1 MKREEAMHEVNQV
14 RVRVP
19 ASTGNLGSGFD
30 CVGLALDLTNLIF
43 AERTTGSGL
52 EIEVRG
58 EGAGRIPCDETNL
71 TVRAM
76 SRFFQQYGER
86 IDGVR
91 LVLENHI
98 PLRKGLGS
106 SAAAIVGGLIA
117 AASLNGKKVSKRAM
131 LDLAVGMEGHP
142 DNVAAALFGGI
153 VVASGSNGRIEAIR
167 LGPPDGMKAVVA
179 VPDFEWPTSEA
190 REALP
195 KQVSFGDAVVG
206 VGHSALLA
214 AALAVGDRRVLK
226 EAMRDLLH
234 QPYREPFIPGMQSVF
249 RAALDAGASG
259 VAISGA
265 GPSLVALTWD
275 HFEAVAAAM
284 KAAFSAFGVDA
295 ESLIL
300 DPCPSGSTVESS
312 LE

>member
-1 MKREEAMHEVNQV
+1 MHEVKQV

-30 CVGLALDLTNLIF
+30 CVGLALDLSNRIL

-58 EGAGRIPCDETNL
+58 EGVGRIPCDETNL
-71 TVRAM
+71 TYRAM
-76 SRFFQQYGER
+76 NCFFRQSGER
-86 IDGVR
+86 LGGVR
-91 LVLENHI
+91 LILENHI

-106 SAAAIVGGLIA
+106 SAAAIVGGLMA
-117 AASLNGKKVSKRAM
+117 AASLSGKRVTKRAM

-142 DNVAAALFGGI
+142 DNVAAALLGGV

-167 LGPPDGMKAVVA
+167 MDPPDGMKAVVA
-179 VPDFEWPTSEA
+179 VPDFESPTSEA

-195 KQVSFGDAVVG
+195 KQVSFGDAVYNA
-206 VGHSALLA
+206 GHSALLI
-214 AALAVGDRRVLK
+214 AALASGERRVLA
-226 EAMRDLLH
+226 EAMRDRLH
-234 QPYREPFIPGMQSVF
+234 QPYREPLIPGMPSVF
-249 RAALDAGASG
+249 RAALSAGASG

-265 GPSLVALTWD
+265 GPSLIALTWE
-275 HFEAVAAAM
+275 HFEAIAFAM
-284 KAAFSAFGVDA
+284 KAAWSAFGVDA

-300 DPCPSGSTVESS
+300 EPCPSGSTVESS

>member
-1 MKREEAMHEVNQV
+1 MHEVNQV
-14 RVRVP
+14 RIRVP

-30 CVGLALDLTNLIF
+30 CVGLALDLCNRIL
-43 AERTTGSGL
+43 AERTTGSGW
-52 EIEVRG
+52 EIEVLG

-106 SAAAIVGGLIA
+106 SAAAIVGGLMV
-117 AASLNGKKVSKRAM
+117 AASLSGKRVSKRAM

-142 DNVAAALFGGI
+142 DNVAATLLGGV
-153 VVASGSNGRIEAIR
+153 VVASGSNGRTEAIR
-167 LGPPDGMKAVVA
+167 LDPPDGMKAVVA
-179 VPDFEWPTSEA
+179 VPDFEWPTSKA

-195 KQVSFGDAVVG
+195 KQVSFADAVYNA
-206 VGHSALLA
+206 GHSALLA
-214 AALAVGDRRVLK
+214 ASLAVGDRRVLS
-226 EAMRDLLH
+226 EAMCDRLH
-234 QPYREPFIPGMQSVF
+234 QPYREPYIPGMQSVF

-265 GPSLVALTWD
+265 GPSLVALVWER
-275 HFEAVAAAM
+275 FEAVASTM
-284 KAAFSAFGVDA
+284 KAAWSAFGVDS

-300 DPCPSGSTVESS
+300 EPCPNGATVETS